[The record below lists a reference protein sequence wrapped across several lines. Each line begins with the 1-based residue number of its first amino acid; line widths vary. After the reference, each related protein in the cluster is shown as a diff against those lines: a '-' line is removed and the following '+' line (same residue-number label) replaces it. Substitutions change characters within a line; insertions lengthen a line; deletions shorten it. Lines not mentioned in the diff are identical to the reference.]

1 MTKISI
7 TEIVDHNYSDLNYDK
22 VIILPERKGTHEISP
37 YASTALSFIKTLK
50 KENIPT
56 EFLEMPETL
65 LEQRGVEWIGPT
77 LLVFSSLYNS
87 NPDFFNLLIEIIK
100 NHVMS
105 IYPSHQIPEV
115 KLNINVQKTKSKKV
129 TNVNYEGTVE
139 GLKVLAKKLE
149 EICDEEK

>member
-1 MTKISI
+1 
-7 TEIVDHNYSDLNYDK
+7 
-22 VIILPERKGTHEISP
+22 
-37 YASTALSFIKTLK
+37 
-50 KENIPT
+50 
-56 EFLEMPETL
+56 
-65 LEQRGVEWIGPT
+65 
-77 LLVFSSLYNS
+77 
-87 NPDFFNLLIEIIK
+87 
-100 NHVMS
+100 MS